1 MIDDAAQNHHDAQQ
15 KTERALRNAVY
26 SETDREARHSNGL
39 EEWKQRRKT

>member
-26 SETDREARHSNGL
+26 SDTGREARHSNRLKG
-39 EEWKQRRKT
+39 